1 MNQKPKKSLAE
12 MLEKRDILGLIEL
25 YKEKAIDPADELLIL
40 KSYEIPII
48 LHYAKFH
55 PFKEEN
61 ITAILN
67 KETPANVIEEIIKI
81 TVYDFSDK
89 QQQLLIEIKNPSLIN
104 CYFTRFKN
112 FSNKV
117 LINAIRK
124 KDNRFLKEYINLHYL
139 SAEAQKELIYSRN
152 VEMILLY
159 CDRHG
164 FYKEVQKEFL
174 TYLDAKTSTSIH

>member
-1 MNQKPKKSLAE
+1 MNPKPKRTLAE

-25 YKEKAIDPADELLIL
+25 YKEKALDPADELLIL

-48 LHYAKFH
+48 LHYAKFY

-67 KETPANVIEEIIKI
+67 KETPASIIEVIIKI
-81 TVYDFSDK
+81 TAQDFNDE
-89 QQQLLIEIKNPSLIN
+89 QQQLLIEIRNPSLIN
-104 CYFTRFKN
+104 CYLTRFKN

-124 KDNRFLKEYINLHYL
+124 HDNRFLKDYINLHYL
-139 SAEAQKELIYSRN
+139 SAEVQKELIYSRN
-152 VEMILLY
+152 IEMIILY

-174 TYLDAKTSTSIH
+174 TYLDSKTSTSIH